1 MKRKGLSFYDSQ
13 HLQKMLVQQNDITAI
28 FNRFI
33 AAISPYLQQ
42 WADKGKDSV
51 WVRNQ
56 SIEKRID
63 RELVKLQSDLLAN
76 ITQFQMDAW
85 KRSEL
90 KNDDFISRYIEG
102 LAISTAIK
110 EGLFAHN
117 AKAMLQLKKGMDI
130 RGNTLSDRV
139 WNVDTN

>member
-1 MKRKGLSFYDSQ
+1 MRKRKGLSFYDSQ

-63 RELVKLQSDLLAN
+63 RELVSYNLTYLPILLN
-76 ITQFQMDAW
+76 FKWT
-85 KRSEL
+85 
-90 KNDDFISRYIEG
+90 
-102 LAISTAIK
+102 
-110 EGLFAHN
+110 H
-117 AKAMLQLKKGMDI
+117 
-130 RGNTLSDRV
+130 GNVL
-139 WNVDTN
+139 N

>member
-51 WVRNQ
+51 LIGSW
-56 SIEKRID
+56 
-63 RELVKLQSDLLAN
+63 
-76 ITQFQMDAW
+76 
-85 KRSEL
+85 
-90 KNDDFISRYIEG
+90 
-102 LAISTAIK
+102 
-110 EGLFAHN
+110 
-117 AKAMLQLKKGMDI
+117 
-130 RGNTLSDRV
+130 
-139 WNVDTN
+139 

>member
-13 HLQKMLVQQNDITAI
+13 HLQKMLVQQNNITAI

-63 RELVKLQSDLLAN
+63 RELVKLQSC
-76 ITQFQMDAW
+76 QYY
-85 KRSEL
+85 S
-90 KNDDFISRYIEG
+90 ISNGRME
-102 LAISTAIK
+102 T
-110 EGLFAHN
+110 F
-117 AKAMLQLKKGMDI
+117 
-130 RGNTLSDRV
+130 
-139 WNVDTN
+139 